1 MEDILMMAIS
11 LLTIKAGCLCLIICL
26 QTSLLYAASQGN
38 PVVMQNH
45 IEQVKRKNPV
55 VYQEMVDKAGGNV
68 TSCLSCH
75 IDMDKKK
82 NISGQANP
90 R

>member
-1 MEDILMMAIS
+1 MMVKT

-26 QTSLLYAASQGN
+26 QTGLLYAAQGN
-38 PVVMQNH
+38 PAIMQDH

-55 VYQEMVDKAGGNV
+55 AYQEMVDKAGGNV

-75 IDMDKKK
+75 IDLDKKK
-82 NISGQANP
+82 NAPGQVTP

>member
-1 MEDILMMAIS
+1 M
-11 LLTIKAGCLCLIICL
+11 CLIICL
-26 QTSLLYAASQGN
+26 QTGLLYAASQGN
-38 PVVMQNH
+38 PVFMQDH

-55 VYQEMVDKAGGNV
+55 AYQEMVDKAGGNV

-75 IDMDKKK
+75 TDLDKKK
-82 NISGQANP
+82 NAPGQLTP